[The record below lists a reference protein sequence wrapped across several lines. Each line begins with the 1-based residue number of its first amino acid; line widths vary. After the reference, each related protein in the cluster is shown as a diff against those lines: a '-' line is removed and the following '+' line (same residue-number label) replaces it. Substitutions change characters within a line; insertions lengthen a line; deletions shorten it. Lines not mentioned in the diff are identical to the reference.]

1 MARLWGNIASML
13 GIGGQ
18 QPAGAAVP
26 APEAAVPAAPPM
38 AESRPP
44 PAEGAAAG
52 PAASLE
58 SYARLEFGQRLST
71 LASYGSAIAA
81 GRVKL
86 VNLEEIKREFGGRW
100 SQVADRVAATMSAVL
115 KTRLG
120 PNDAFLRLD
129 ESHFVLLFGSHD
141 GEHAAAVCSLIA
153 AEIKQ
158 KLFGIDRDLG
168 AIKLATATVRV
179 DGNVAL
185 DPIDPLATL
194 TTLLDAAPPVA
205 ADAPISADD
214 SILADPSM
222 SDRAAEGGN
231 PNPAEE
237 PALATAGKEPD
248 WRELRMTRE
257 GNGEAARALPIKI
270 SPHALNDLIKTLGL
284 AIGDWQQAAG
294 SSEQMLFDGAE
305 MQRQIA
311 ESARR
316 QETLRQIEAAA
327 SGMAVPV
334 AAAGDMAAG
343 SGRDL
348 LVSQLRGA
356 NFRYQP
362 IWHRATQAI
371 TSYGL
376 NLRFLVDEAQLSV
389 NELLD
394 WEDDPEIV
402 VAVDLLMVKKALA
415 DLAGMLRQGTKAI
428 LSLPLHRAVLDQPVA
443 RAQLLSLLTAAP
455 ATMRQLILLDI
466 LDAYSGDWGLL
477 TALVGGLRRVSRE
490 VILRLPLDHTDFAR
504 VVAAGAHT
512 VGGDLRDHAWPHA
525 RAMRSLAGF
534 GKAASAAGLKSYVL
548 GINTAPLAIGAIAAG
563 FDYLAGNA
571 VSPEIPEPVGV
582 VPLDAAHLS
591 RGASAN
597 RKAVLQRHPREGR
610 DPS

>member
-18 QPAGAAVP
+18 QPNGPAGPASQDATPAVP
-26 APEAAVPAAPPM
+26 PTSET
-38 AESRPP
+38 RPP
-44 PAEGAAAG
+44 VAN

-58 SYARLEFGQRLST
+58 SFSRLEFGQRLST
-71 LASYGSAIAA
+71 LASYGGAIAA

-86 VNLEEIKREFGGRW
+86 VNLEELKREFGERW
-100 SQVADRVAATMSAVL
+100 SQIADRVAVTIAATL
-115 KTRLG
+115 KSRLG
-120 PNDAFLRLD
+120 PGDAFLRLD
-129 ESHFVLLFGSHD
+129 EAHFVLLFGTHD
-141 GEHAAAVCSLIA
+141 GEQAAAVCSLIA

-179 DGNVAL
+179 DGSVAL

-194 TTLLDAAPPVA
+194 TTLLDAAPAVTS
-205 ADAPISADD
+205 DAPGPT
-214 SILADPSM
+214 DPSITGPT
-222 SDRAAEGGN
+222 ATTGN
-231 PNPAEE
+231 RHPAEE
-237 PALATAGKEPD
+237 AASSRAGKEPD
-248 WRELRMTRE
+248 WRELRVARD
-257 GNGEAARALPIKI
+257 GNGEGARSIPIRI
-270 SPHALNDLIKTLGL
+270 SPRALNDLIKTLGV
-284 AIGDWQQAAG
+284 AVGDWQQAAT

-334 AAAGDMAAG
+334 AAAGSPPADG
-343 SGRDL
+343 SERDL
-348 LVSQLRGA
+348 IVSQLRGA

-362 IWHRATQAI
+362 IWHRETQAI

-389 NELLD
+389 SELLA

-402 VAVDLLMVKKALA
+402 VAVDLLMAKKALA

-428 LSLPLHRAVLDQPVA
+428 LSVPLHRAVLDQPVA
-443 RAQLLSLLTAAP
+443 RAELLSLLTAAP
-455 ATMRQLILLDI
+455 MTMRQLVLLDI
-466 LDAYSGDWGLL
+466 LDAYTGDWGLL

-490 VILRLPLDHTDFAR
+490 VVLRLPLDQTDFAR
-504 VVAAGAHT
+504 LLASGVHT

-525 RAMRSLAGF
+525 RAMRSLAEF
-534 GKAASAAGLKSYVL
+534 GKAARAAGLKCYAM
-548 GINTAPLAIGAIAAG
+548 GINSAPLAIGAIAAG
-563 FDYLAGNA
+563 FDYLAGSA

-582 VPLDAAHLS
+582 VPLDAAQLS
-591 RGASAN
+591 RGAPAN
-597 RKAVLQRHPREGR
+597 RSLKR
-610 DPS
+610 